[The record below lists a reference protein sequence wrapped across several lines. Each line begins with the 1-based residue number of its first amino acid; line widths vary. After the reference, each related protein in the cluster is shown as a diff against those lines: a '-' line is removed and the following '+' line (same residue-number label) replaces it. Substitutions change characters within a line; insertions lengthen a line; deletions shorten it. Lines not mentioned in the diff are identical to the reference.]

1 MRAVTSRQAR
11 FIPVLWLALTLA
23 SACTSDSQS
32 GSTSQA
38 SAPPA
43 TQAAG
48 GASDPLPSW
57 NEGRNEKGDP

>member
-1 MRAVTSRQAR
+1 MKR

-23 SACTSDSQS
+23 AACTSDPQT
-32 GSTSQA
+32 GARSQA

-43 TQAAG
+43 TQAAA

-57 NEGRNEKGDP
+57 NEGRIEEAIGDFVGE